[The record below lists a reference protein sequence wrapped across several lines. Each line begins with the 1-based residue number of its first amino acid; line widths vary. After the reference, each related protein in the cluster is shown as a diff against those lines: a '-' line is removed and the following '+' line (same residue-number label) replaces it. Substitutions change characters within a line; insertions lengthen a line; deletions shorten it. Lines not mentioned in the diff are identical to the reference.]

1 MKRILVLCVGLVMAL
16 SSQAAIAEDSRYFQ
30 YSGKD
35 TTHPTGIGPEFKISS
50 VQFAITSD
58 GFAQIYILTEKPV
71 DSSKFQWESIA
82 TTTDFGGFI
91 DIDSDGRAEYGFRA
105 WDATYQGSTKV
116 EASLSWIGQNEALK
130 TKDTCPAWT
139 WVTDS
144 RDSVAFEFSMDC
156 IKWKPQVS
164 VSGYSTQVGVF
175 DVFPE
180 DGTFFKVKTSYLAGF
195 PCTKSRSNKRVTYL
209 DDQFICVQKSGKWVN
224 INYNEVLASKAKYT
238 TEKAFY
244 VCNLGK
250 TPDVASLADKGK
262 TVILDRVGKSV
273 DATLNYN
280 CVNKMLSVPASVTSQ
295 IGMTRPIDGLQKA
308 SWGKFSAVWTYSSD
322 DGLSITYTSK

>member
-1 MKRILVLCVGLVMAL
+1 MKRILVLFVGVAMAL

-35 TTHPTGIGPEFKISS
+35 TTHPTEMDPEFRVSS

-58 GFAQIYILTEKPV
+58 GYAQVFILTQKPV
-71 DSSKFQWESIA
+71 DSSKFQWESVSN
-82 TTTDFGGFI
+82 TSDFAGLF
-91 DIDSDGRAEYGFRA
+91 DLDSDGRAEYVVSA
-105 WDATYQGSTKV
+105 WDVTYQGSTKV
-116 EASLSWIGQNEALK
+116 EVSLNWVGQNETLK

-144 RDSVAFEFSMDC
+144 RDSVAFEFSMSC

-164 VSGYSTQVGVF
+164 LVGLSSQLGIY
-175 DVFPE
+175 DQFPE
-180 DGTFFKVKTSYLAGF
+180 EGSFFKVKTNYLAGF

-244 VCNLGK
+244 VCKLGK
-250 TPDVASLADKGK
+250 TPDLASLADKGK

-280 CVNKMLSVPASVTSQ
+280 CVNRMLSTPASVTSQ

-308 SWGKFSAVWTYSSD
+308 SWGKFNAVWTYGSD
-322 DGLSITYTSK
+322 DGLSITYISK